1 MDRVTAA
8 VQKAIAANDAEVEH
22 GKRCYRLDALIR
34 LGCLQGVATAA
45 ADTKGTDAAVID
57 ARIGRN
63 HVNHAVDIF
72 RAEGRIVE
80 HMGRTAAGTLEGS
93 IGCNGD
99 IAFFRKFLGIKA
111 CHLFLDA
118 AIWMSHDDGR
128 IFLSARL
135 VVTCRRIDIRSYGVA
150 IEGIA
155 DGVDVDL
162 AVFILRN
169 RPLINKAKGFLLG
182 LLISFK
188 GISTRLAPP

>member
-1 MDRVTAA
+1 
-8 VQKAIAANDAEVEH
+8 
-22 GKRCYRLDALIR
+22 
-34 LGCLQGVATAA
+34 
-45 ADTKGTDAAVID
+45 
-57 ARIGRN
+57 
-63 HVNHAVDIF
+63 
-72 RAEGRIVE
+72 
-80 HMGRTAAGTLEGS
+80 MGRTAAGTLEGS